1 MSEKLSN
8 FTKDFLHKIE
18 PPQEKRAIYKDS
30 KEAGLILIVSYGGTK
45 TFYVG
50 KKINKLYHGIVIGRF
65 LALSVVEARAKAA
78 ELKSQIAR
86 GINPMGKKLYYPMSY
101 LYPYPQKCLKN

>member
-50 KKINKLYHGIVIGRF
+50 KKK
-65 LALSVVEARAKAA
+65 
-78 ELKSQIAR
+78 
-86 GINPMGKKLYYPMSY
+86 
-101 LYPYPQKCLKN
+101 